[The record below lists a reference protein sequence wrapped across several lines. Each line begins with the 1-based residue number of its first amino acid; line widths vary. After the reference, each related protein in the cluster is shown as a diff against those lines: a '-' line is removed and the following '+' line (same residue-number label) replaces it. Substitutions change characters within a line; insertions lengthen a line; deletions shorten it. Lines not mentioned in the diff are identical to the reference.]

1 MIMSGVKE
9 RDEGGQGTTV
19 SIFGGPTAPLG
30 SLQHALARSWFGL
43 SRVFLLISLA
53 FFSQAV
59 ISVSIRQCT
68 QPQMMKNPSNS
79 KVDHKYQK
87 AVRDSF

>member
-53 FFSQAV
+53 FFFTSCNF
-59 ISVSIRQCT
+59 SLYPPMHSTTNDEKSIKQ
-68 QPQMMKNPSNS
+68 
-79 KVDHKYQK
+79 
-87 AVRDSF
+87 